1 LSLSRLPYPPNQ
13 REDILT
19 TIKNIT
25 KLIEASS
32 LGARPARAAR
42 RSVTAAEGNAL
53 ARRANQRRNDGHKEF
68 RGSTGRRTYSPVS
81 TPDSTTRKEET
92 MAKGHHRSAATG
104 RYVKASTAARNPK
117 TTVTE
122 RGANRSSGT
131 HHRSAITGKFVNG
144 STAARHPNTTV
155 TERG

>member
-1 LSLSRLPYPPNQ
+1 M
-13 REDILT
+13 T

-25 KLIEASS
+25 RLIEASS
-32 LGARPARAAR
+32 LGTRSARAAR
-42 RSVTAAEGNAL
+42 RTVTAAEGEAL
-53 ARRANQRRNDGHKEF
+53 ARRASNRTQDEGQF
-68 RGSTGRRTYSPVS
+68 RGSPDDRTYRPVS
-81 TPDSTTRKEET
+81 GSPSRRVKRKGET
-92 MAKGHHRSAATG
+92 MSKGHHRSAVTG

-122 RGANRSSGT
+122 RGANNSSGT
-131 HHRSAITGKFVNG
+131 HHRSAITGKFVKP

>member
-1 LSLSRLPYPPNQ
+1 M
-13 REDILT
+13 T
-19 TIKNIT
+19 TIKHFT
-25 KLIEASS
+25 ALINASS
-32 LGARPARAAR
+32 LGTRTARVAR
-42 RSVTAAEGNAL
+42 RSVTAAEGDAL
-53 ARRANQRRNDGHKEF
+53 ARRAAEADRNDSGEF
-68 RGSTGRRTYSPVS
+68 RDRADERTYRPVSGSTPGRTN
-81 TPDSTTRKEET
+81 RKDKT
-92 MAKGHHRSAATG
+92 MAKGHHRSATTG

-131 HHRSAITGKFVNG
+131 HHRSAVTGKFVKG

>member
-1 LSLSRLPYPPNQ
+1 M
-13 REDILT
+13 T
-19 TIKNIT
+19 TIKHIT
-25 KLIEASS
+25 ALIDASS

-42 RSVTAAEGNAL
+42 KSVTAAEGEVL
-53 ARRANQRRNDGHKEF
+53 ARRADHCGQDGPEEF
-68 RGSTGRRTYSPVS
+68 RGPTGRRTYRPVS
-81 TPDSTTRKEET
+81 GSTAGRKTRKEKT
-92 MAKGHHRSAATG
+92 MAKGAKGHHRSAATG
-104 RYVKASTAARNPK
+104 RYVKASTAARNPR

-131 HHRSAITGKFVNG
+131 HHRSAITGKFVKA

>member
-1 LSLSRLPYPPNQ
+1 M
-13 REDILT
+13 T
-19 TIKNIT
+19 TIKHLT
-25 KLIEASS
+25 ALIDASS
-32 LGARPARAAR
+32 LGTRTARAAR
-42 RSVTAAEGNAL
+42 TSVTAAEGDAL
-53 ARRANQRRNDGHKEF
+53 ARRAAEGGHGHNDSEQF
-68 RGSTGRRTYSPVS
+68 RGRGGKRTYRSVSGS
-81 TPDSTTRKEET
+81 TPGRTTRKDKT

-104 RYVKASTAARNPK
+104 RYVKASTAVRNPK

-131 HHRSAITGKFVNG
+131 HHRSAVTGRFVKS

>member
-1 LSLSRLPYPPNQ
+1 
-13 REDILT
+13 
-19 TIKNIT
+19 
-25 KLIEASS
+25 
-32 LGARPARAAR
+32 
-42 RSVTAAEGNAL
+42 
-53 ARRANQRRNDGHKEF
+53 
-68 RGSTGRRTYSPVS
+68 
-81 TPDSTTRKEET
+81 

-122 RGANRSSGT
+122 QGANRSSGT

>member
-1 LSLSRLPYPPNQ
+1 MT
-13 REDILT
+13 T
-19 TIKNIT
+19 TIKHLT
-25 KLIEASS
+25 ALINASS
-32 LGARPARAAR
+32 LGTRGARAAR
-42 RSVTAAEGNAL
+42 RSVTAAEGDAL
-53 ARRANQRRNDGHKEF
+53 ARRAAEDSNRQDDSEEF
-68 RGSTGRRTYSPVS
+68 RDRADERTYRPVSGSTPGR
-81 TPDSTTRKEET
+81 TTRKDKT

-131 HHRSAITGKFVNG
+131 HHRSAITGKFVKG

>member
-1 LSLSRLPYPPNQ
+1 MTTLKH
-13 REDILT
+13 LT
-19 TIKNIT
+19 A
-25 KLIEASS
+25 LINAGS
-32 LGARPARAAR
+32 LGTRTGRVAR
-42 RSVTAAEGNAL
+42 RSVTAAEGDAL
-53 ARRANQRRNDGHKEF
+53 ARRAAEGGHDGHNDSGEF
-68 RGSTGRRTYSPVS
+68 RGRADERTYRPVS
-81 TPDSTTRKEET
+81 GSIPGRTNRKDKT
-92 MAKGHHRSAATG
+92 MAKGHHRSATTG

-131 HHRSAITGKFVNG
+131 HHRSAITGKFVKG

>member
-1 LSLSRLPYPPNQ
+1 M
-13 REDILT
+13 T
-19 TIKNIT
+19 TIKHLT
-25 KLIEASS
+25 ALINASS
-32 LGARPARAAR
+32 LGTRTARAAR
-42 RSVTAAEGNAL
+42 RSVTAAEGDAL
-53 ARRANQRRNDGHKEF
+53 ARRAAEGGYGHDDSEEF
-68 RGSTGRRTYSPVS
+68 RGRVDQRTYRPVS
-81 TPDSTTRKEET
+81 GSTPGRTTRKDKT

-131 HHRSAITGKFVNG
+131 HHRSAITGKFVKG

>member
-1 LSLSRLPYPPNQ
+1 M
-13 REDILT
+13 T
-19 TIKNIT
+19 TIKNLT
-25 KLIEASS
+25 ALINASS
-32 LGARPARAAR
+32 LGTRTARVAR
-42 RSVTAAEGNAL
+42 RSVTAAEGDAL
-53 ARRANQRRNDGHKEF
+53 ARRAAEGGHRHDGSGEF
-68 RGSTGRRTYSPVS
+68 RGQAAQRTYRPVS
-81 TPDSTTRKEET
+81 GSTPGRTTRKDKT

-104 RYVKASTAARNPK
+104 RYVKTSTAARNPK

-131 HHRSAITGKFVNG
+131 HHRSAITGKFVKG

>member
-1 LSLSRLPYPPNQ
+1 M
-13 REDILT
+13 T
-19 TIKNIT
+19 TIKQLT
-25 KLIEASS
+25 ALINASS
-32 LGARPARAAR
+32 LGTRAARAAR
-42 RSVTAAEGNAL
+42 TSVTAAEGDAL
-53 ARRANQRRNDGHKEF
+53 ARRAAEGGHGQGDSQEF
-68 RGSTGRRTYSPVS
+68 RGRADRRTYRPVS
-81 TPDSTTRKEET
+81 GSIPGRKTRKDKT

-122 RGANRSSGT
+122 RGANHSSGT
-131 HHRSAITGKFVNG
+131 HHRSAITGKFVKG

>member
-1 LSLSRLPYPPNQ
+1 M
-13 REDILT
+13 T
-19 TIKNIT
+19 TIKHLT
-25 KLIEASS
+25 ALINASS
-32 LGARPARAAR
+32 LGTRTGRVAR
-42 RSVTAAEGNAL
+42 RSVTAAEGDAL
-53 ARRANQRRNDGHKEF
+53 ARRAAEGGHGHDDSEEL
-68 RGSTGRRTYSPVS
+68 RDRADERTYRPVSGS
-81 TPDSTTRKEET
+81 TPDRTTRKDKT

-104 RYVKASTAARNPK
+104 RYVTASTAARNPK

-131 HHRSAITGKFVNG
+131 HHRSAITGKFVKG